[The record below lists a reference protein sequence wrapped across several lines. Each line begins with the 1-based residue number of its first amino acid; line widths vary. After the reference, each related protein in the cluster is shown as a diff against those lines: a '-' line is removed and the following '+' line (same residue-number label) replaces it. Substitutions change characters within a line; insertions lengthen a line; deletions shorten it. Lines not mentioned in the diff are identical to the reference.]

1 MDQNSIQPRRPE
13 LVVLWH
19 WLIVVAIALVAL
31 LCLRGQIM
39 GGRNVVLF
47 WGPLLG
53 AGLFGW
59 SIWATKTGIAFTQDQ
74 DAALLAMQR
83 VHRSLKYTAGFGV
96 IGSLLLALFLL
107 PLGAAALI
115 AILIVPSVTFPC
127 LFVWL
132 ISCWVTQILD
142 KLDINS

>member
-31 LCLRGQIM
+31 LCLGQAPFV
-39 GGRNVVLF
+39 GV
-47 WGPLLG
+47 
-53 AGLFGW
+53 GLFGW

>member
-31 LCLRGQIM
+31 LCLGQAPFV
-39 GGRNVVLF
+39 GV
-47 WGPLLG
+47 
-53 AGLFGW
+53 GLFGW

-127 LFVWL
+127 LFG
-132 ISCWVTQILD
+132 
-142 KLDINS
+142 

>member
-1 MDQNSIQPRRPE
+1 
-13 LVVLWH
+13 
-19 WLIVVAIALVAL
+19 
-31 LCLRGQIM
+31 M

>member
-31 LCLRGQIM
+31 LCLGQAPFV
-39 GGRNVVLF
+39 GV
-47 WGPLLG
+47 
-53 AGLFGW
+53 GLFGW
-59 SIWATKTGIAFTQDQ
+59 SIWATKTGIAFIQDQ

-83 VHRSLKYTAGFGV
+83 VHRSVKYTAGFGV

-132 ISCWVTQILD
+132 ISCWVTQILG